1 MPDESLS
8 RPMDKTDLILY
19 RLDEQNKA
27 AESSRQDVKDA
38 LRIQQEKSSAT
49 FERVF
54 EQFKLIDGR
63 LTSVEKWRYTIGG
76 AIAVVGVLVTWLV
89 TLKAATGK

>member
-1 MPDESLS
+1 
-8 RPMDKTDLILY
+8 MDKTDLILY

>member
-1 MPDESLS
+1 MPDADFNN
-8 RPMDKTDLILY
+8 PMDKTDLILY
-19 RLDEQNKA
+19 RLDEQYKA
-27 AESSRQDVKDA
+27 AELSRQAVKEA
-38 LRIQQEKSSAT
+38 LQTQTDKSTAT

-54 EQFKLIDGR
+54 EQFKMIDGR